1 MRIYSNF
8 GIKNTIYKNVKVLKM
23 KNIKNKIKL
32 TPEIKIR
39 ANQVKKIKIVWPKSG
54 CEINSNIIGNKTRK
68 LNKYFKYRLVF
79 FSKVKIEAMI
89 TIIKG
94 FNTSMGW
101 NLGKN
106 NKSIHLLDPFTS
118 TPINGTSNKATK
130 QITKRKFESL
140 NRFFKFK
147 YERTKTTVCCSC
159 YK

>member
-8 GIKNTIYKNVKVLKM
+8 GIKNTIYKNVKELKI
-23 KNIKNKIKL
+23 KNIKNKIRL

-147 YERTKTTVCCSC
+147 YERTKTTVIPINI
-159 YK
+159 